1 MRKLSMRK
9 LTVRKPILT
18 HPIRQLAQVAAG
30 FVAATVLLESAGLV
44 SWANHLDIGP
54 LRTVAIPVTSAI
66 EKAMHPLR
74 IDGFRAE
81 TLATLARA
89 GWSDDAFAVAAA
101 RQKPGGN
108 NLQIASKGVSSVPA
122 WLSRSRST
130 VPTSAAH
137 ADGTATP
144 HAHLKSSPATEVGT
158 GAGAA
163 LSPSVP
169 RVSPLPPLPP
179 VSGGKPRVV
188 ALAGDSMMAVGL
200 SATLMR
206 EAAGHKN
213 LHIVKAFRSGTGLA
227 RPDVFNWMD
236 EYPAMIGAEDPDVVI
251 VAIGAN
257 DGQGFVENGKV
268 LPYGSQAWV
277 GTYQRRLAD
286 YLSMVSAG
294 GARVVWVGLP
304 PMKVPAYNEK
314 IAAINRIAY
323 TVVSQN
329 PQATWWNPV
338 SFVGDDEGGFREFA
352 TSASGHTT
360 RIRAVDGIHL
370 SDEGAALLTSVL
382 VPWLDPPDEVAA
394 DEAPAVPKAARHLP
408 FQPQGRS
415 AGGRKPVN
423 SRSM

>member
-1 MRKLSMRK
+1 MRK
-9 LTVRKPILT
+9 LTLT

-54 LRTVAIPVTSAI
+54 LRTVAIPVTAAL
-66 EKAMHPLR
+66 EKAMHPLK
-74 IDGFRAE
+74 IDGLRAE
-81 TLATLARA
+81 ALATLARA

-101 RQKPGGN
+101 QNKPRGI
-108 NLQIASKGVSSVPA
+108 NLRTTSPAIPSALA

-130 VPTSAAH
+130 EPTGAAH
-137 ADGTATP
+137 ADGTATRP
-144 HAHLKSSPATEVGT
+144 SRLTSSPGT
-158 GAGAA
+158 GADMEVGAA
-163 LSPSVP
+163 LSASVP

-188 ALAGDSMMAVGL
+188 VLAGDSMMAVGL

-213 LHIVKAFRSGTGLA
+213 LRIVKAFRSGTGLA
-227 RPDVFNWMD
+227 RPEVFNWMD
-236 EYPAMIGAEDPDVVI
+236 EYPAMIGAEDPEVVI

-257 DGQGFVENGKV
+257 DGQGFVENGKA

-286 YLSMVSAG
+286 YLAMVSAG

-304 PMKVPAYNEK
+304 PMRVPAYNEK

-329 PQATWWNPV
+329 SQATWWNPV

-352 TSASGHTT
+352 TSANGRTT

-382 VPWLDPPDEVAA
+382 VPWLDPPAEVAA
-394 DEAPAVPKAARHLP
+394 STMPPIPQSTGALPVPSARPKH
-408 FQPQGRS
+408 GS
-415 AGGRKPVN
+415 ADR
-423 SRSM
+423 

>member
-1 MRKLSMRK
+1 
-9 LTVRKPILT
+9 
-18 HPIRQLAQVAAG
+18 
-30 FVAATVLLESAGLV
+30 
-44 SWANHLDIGP
+44 
-54 LRTVAIPVTSAI
+54 
-66 EKAMHPLR
+66 
-74 IDGFRAE
+74 
-81 TLATLARA
+81 
-89 GWSDDAFAVAAA
+89 
-101 RQKPGGN
+101 
-108 NLQIASKGVSSVPA
+108 
-122 WLSRSRST
+122 
-130 VPTSAAH
+130 
-137 ADGTATP
+137 
-144 HAHLKSSPATEVGT
+144 
-158 GAGAA
+158 
-163 LSPSVP
+163 
-169 RVSPLPPLPP
+169 
-179 VSGGKPRVV
+179 
-188 ALAGDSMMAVGL
+188 MMAVGL

-206 EAAGHKN
+206 EAASHKN
-213 LHIVKAFRSGTGLA
+213 LRIVKAFRSGTGLA

-277 GTYQRRLAD
+277 GTYQGRLAD
-286 YLSMVSAG
+286 YLAMVSAG

-382 VPWLDPPDEVAA
+382 VPWLDPPAQIAA
-394 DEAPAVPKAARHLP
+394 HVTPSGPQASRYIP

-415 AGGRKPVN
+415 A
-423 SRSM
+423 RSANR